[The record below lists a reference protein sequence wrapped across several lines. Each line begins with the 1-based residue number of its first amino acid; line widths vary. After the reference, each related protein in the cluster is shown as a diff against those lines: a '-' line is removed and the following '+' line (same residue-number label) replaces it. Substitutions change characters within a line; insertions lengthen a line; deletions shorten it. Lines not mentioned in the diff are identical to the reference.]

1 MDLVFRRSDK
11 FNEIKSTKTLPCTK
25 KDYVRLGMPYATV
38 STLKVAIHQTCPVR
52 IVLFPFNHSS
62 WLALCSGVHWK
73 FFSISKTRF
82 LPIPS
87 FECRIRRN
95 KLQNQRAVHK
105 FSRLYVMY
113 PSTWT
118 RCVAIELQLSSTVA
132 TSVRARKA
140 EHSPNMRAEFGASA
154 FLLLLFSLFLCCH
167 KSVFILFVVRGR
179 DRASLFFV
187 FSLLAS
193 QAFERCDVV
202 TATSAFTTT
211 IYQQL
216 QQQQQPLNNEAIC
229 SLLVG
234 HSSHVRLKI

>member
-1 MDLVFRRSDK
+1 MH
-11 FNEIKSTKTLPCTK
+11 TKG
-25 KDYVRLGMPYATV
+25 LGSIRYATM
-38 STLKVAIHQTCPVR
+38 SALKFAIHRTCPVR
-52 IVLFPFNHSS
+52 IVLFPFNHSNC
-62 WLALCSGVHWK
+62 LALCSGVHWK
-73 FFSISKTRF
+73 LFSISKTRF

-87 FECRIRRN
+87 LQCRIRRN

-132 TSVRARKA
+132 TSVCARKE
-140 EHSPNMRAEFGASA
+140 EHSPNMRAEFSASA
-154 FLLLLFSLFLCCH
+154 ILLLLFSLFLCCH

-179 DRASLFFV
+179 YRASSFFL

-193 QAFERCDVV
+193 QAFERCDMV
-202 TATSAFTTT
+202 TAPSAFATI
-211 IYQQL
+211 IYQQ